1 MGGNSTVTFLNTKTS
16 NRFTYRV
23 KSIKNKSNPENP
35 IFFVKVLTNPD
46 LYQFIGS
53 IINTRFKYSKKSK
66 ISDDAQSIRVFQ
78 YVFAKLQEGK
88 LDDCVEIYH
97 EGKCGRCN
105 RPLTV
110 PDSIKI
116 GIGPECLKMMSNP
129 TQLKRQL
136 KIDKIL
142 E

>member
-1 MGGNSTVTFLNTKTS
+1 MTGILKHSDALRFILGGNSTVTFLNTKTS

-78 YVFAKLQEGK
+78 YVFAKLQE
-88 LDDCVEIYH
+88 
-97 EGKCGRCN
+97 
-105 RPLTV
+105 
-110 PDSIKI
+110 
-116 GIGPECLKMMSNP
+116 
-129 TQLKRQL
+129 
-136 KIDKIL
+136 
-142 E
+142 